1 MLPRH
6 KQEQLGR
13 LVRRA
18 MIAGDRQ
25 RAQRYLAWMIPNAP
39 ELDADSE
46 FRVSSAV
53 VATMDRDAQ
62 RVLVLLG
69 PQKDAIPIVDS
80 MDPLASVL
88 PRERLRDAGQRP
100 AGVGH
105 PARAARPA
113 DARHGAVVLP
123 GAAALPAVGR
133 RPTRRR
139 STQQAAKRAA
149 AGAGAIGC
157 LVGVILGFTGLVLA
171 VVGVAT
177 ALATRD
183 GFGDPGL
190 VVLPAIGVVL
200 LVVGVVVVLMAR
212 AKGKRAAW
220 LRTNG
225 LSLAARIV
233 NAERTGTMIN
243 DVPVY
248 RFILQVAG
256 PNGPYPASF
265 KKLTPEH
272 EVAMAMGRDVRVR
285 ANPNKL
291 DEVLLED

>member
-1 MLPRH
+1 M
-6 KQEQLGR
+6 
-13 LVRRA
+13 
-18 MIAGDRQ
+18 DD
-25 RAQRYLAWMIPNAP
+25 PNAP

-80 MDPLASVL
+80 MDPLASVFRANAFEMLGNVPQASAILREL
-88 PRERLRDAGQRP
+88 PDPRMLGMVQSSFPGLQLCRQS
-100 AGVGH
+100 
-105 PARAARPA
+105 
-113 DARHGAVVLP
+113 GATYQT
-123 GAAALPAVGR
+123 A
-133 RPTRRR
+133 

-190 VVLPAIGVVL
+190 VVLPAIGVLL